1 VNFGTAAG
9 LLLGRCG
16 FSLEAQW
23 PKFKVRR
30 QRLRRKL
37 FTENTLYDETARGFY
52 RLGHMPSDED
62 LAEYYAS
69 EYWQHRG
76 DQGVWLTERD
86 LSHYFLLR
94 SLSPTLFMGNLR
106 EKSVL
111 NFGAGHG
118 GISNILQG
126 LGFMVVDIEPGNT
139 SRVQTDR
146 HKSYSSF
153 QDAFINAANME
164 FDLIYSSH
172 ALEHVSDIDATFARF
187 NQVAKENSLFFFEV
201 PDATCEGEGGF
212 DGTVRPPHTYYFSL
226 KFFEGSFSKV
236 LMSRSFDSREPRDV
250 SWAIEGGKTPKT
262 KGDTIQV
269 LAQGLESH
277 ISTGGSLN

>member
-1 VNFGTAAG
+1 MNLGTAAG
-9 LLLGRCG
+9 LLLNRYGL
-16 FSLEAQW
+16 SLEAQW

-37 FTENTLYDETARGFY
+37 FTENTLYEETKRGFY
-52 RLGHMPSDED
+52 RLKHMPSDKD
-62 LAEYYAS
+62 LAEYYSS
-69 EYWQHRG
+69 EYWLHRG
-76 DQGVWLTERD
+76 DQGIWLNERD

-94 SLSPTLFMGNLR
+94 SLSPGLFMGNLR

-126 LGFMVVDIEPGNT
+126 LGFLVVDIEPGTT
-139 SRVQTDR
+139 SRVQPDR

-153 QDAFINAANME
+153 QDAFIDMAKME

-172 ALEHVSDIDATFARF
+172 ALEHVTDIDATFARF
-187 NQVAKENSLFFFEV
+187 NDVAKEDALFFFEV

-250 SWAIEGGKTPKT
+250 SWAIEGDKAPKT

-269 LAQGLESH
+269 LAQGLELQ
-277 ISTGGSLN
+277 ISLGKA